1 MIFDFG
7 GFFAENFKIT
17 LIIPEV
23 VQEMTKRNSA
33 MCKNSLIVRMEKK
46 TFIRHCFYYCLM
58 LSILKIKKVN
68 VIV

>member
-7 GFFAENFKIT
+7 VFFAENFKIT

-46 TFIRHCFYYCLM
+46 NFYSALF
-58 LSILKIKKVN
+58 LLLPDAVHS
-68 VIV
+68 